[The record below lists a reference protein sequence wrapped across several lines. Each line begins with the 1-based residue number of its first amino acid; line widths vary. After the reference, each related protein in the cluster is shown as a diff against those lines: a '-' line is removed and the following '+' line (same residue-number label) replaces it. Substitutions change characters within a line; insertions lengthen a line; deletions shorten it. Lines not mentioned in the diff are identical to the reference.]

1 MEISEQDITE
11 ELKKINSFTKIP
23 LDLESK
29 RIVLNSVSNRKG
41 RVLVLTS
48 ESHKAVL
55 LFRCLVY
62 SCYMSNH
69 VNFDSKY
76 LTESSLSLLPMFV
89 DFLNN
94 YDFEKEN
101 KGGVLKD
108 FETYRIKVAKCMP
121 QSSGL
126 GLIIRYVKAATL
138 NQKFNKKL
146 KDIELNYL
154 LNIAKVKPASKGESK
169 QSTLTQ
175 YFTRYTWLRRDDVG
189 IGHEL
194 FSRLASPKSLMSS
207 FRITIETTYLEI
219 QKLKKDLSD
228 FIEEIGL
235 SPDDFSP
242 YIEEV
247 SVGKKYINHYQKHIV
262 DIAFLTKLQ
271 KGFHSVENQER
282 YIPLFTV
289 VLSEILNTTRYDE
302 VFNCFFLNQELIVR
316 KKLSEGIIKYALN
329 IITDDSCLFSLD
341 YIRETFHS
349 MYNTTD
355 TVDMTPAE
363 LYLFTQLMASCTVQ
377 ASDIPKLA
385 YSNFQFTKRRNG
397 KVTHIQSEYFKGRAK
412 SYHKLR
418 TVTADTNLA
427 KCILNFLENKKND
440 KTLGLS
446 IKFVSIGQFKGFS
459 NKLFGCMDSVF
470 RLEIEKNLKRE
481 SSSPVFLNAMTA
493 LLKNGKVDEKIEND
507 EFFISR
513 MLWGPSLVKNSSVH
527 AMSDTFT
534 PTQLMN
540 YHSHT
545 DNTERQSYLSE
556 ENEEWLN
563 NCGLITRAVMQDIST
578 NLFRASQYDREKFL
592 TEFTQVSASIDS
604 RRENVLSR
612 MKLITGK
619 DKGRVDDLGF
629 TQLSSE
635 ASFSESGD
643 LWDSLYLVDSAETVM
658 KLKYYL
664 EQVKTKHKDLMNQAP
679 EFLLFSV
686 LPTTEWVEI
695 IFEQKRFKEG
705 SVKDGEAMYKKYK
718 DILPPLFSAQLKGN

>member
-440 KTLGLS
+440 KTLGY
-446 IKFVSIGQFKGFS
+446 
-459 NKLFGCMDSVF
+459 
-470 RLEIEKNLKRE
+470 R
-481 SSSPVFLNAMTA
+481 
-493 LLKNGKVDEKIEND
+493 
-507 EFFISR
+507 
-513 MLWGPSLVKNSSVH
+513 
-527 AMSDTFT
+527 
-534 PTQLMN
+534 
-540 YHSHT
+540 
-545 DNTERQSYLSE
+545 
-556 ENEEWLN
+556 
-563 NCGLITRAVMQDIST
+563 
-578 NLFRASQYDREKFL
+578 
-592 TEFTQVSASIDS
+592 
-604 RRENVLSR
+604 
-612 MKLITGK
+612 
-619 DKGRVDDLGF
+619 
-629 TQLSSE
+629 
-635 ASFSESGD
+635 
-643 LWDSLYLVDSAETVM
+643 
-658 KLKYYL
+658 
-664 EQVKTKHKDLMNQAP
+664 
-679 EFLLFSV
+679 
-686 LPTTEWVEI
+686 
-695 IFEQKRFKEG
+695 
-705 SVKDGEAMYKKYK
+705 
-718 DILPPLFSAQLKGN
+718 